1 MTKKFNI
8 GDKVEDTWWSN
19 VCGTVVEVHK
29 CAVRVRVTHPSLVP
43 SSFSMKNGVVTYED
57 DGRKYLRII
66 KKANSTKAHNIPLHG
81 GYPGV
86 VIIKDCWC
94 HHCSGTGYVEHGM
107 RHAFG
112 CIQICMKCGG
122 TGSLTQYDRRHKN
135 NRALICQ

>member
-8 GDKVEDTWWSN
+8 GDQVEDTWWPN

-29 CAVRVRVTHPSLVP
+29 CAIHVRAKYPSLVP
-43 SSFSMKNGVVTYED
+43 SSFNIKNGVVTYD
-57 DGRKYLRII
+57 YAHFKYLKVI
-66 KKANSTKAHNIPLHG
+66 KKASNMYVPPHK

-94 HHCSGTGYVEHGM
+94 HHCSGTGFIEYVQ
-107 RHAFG
+107 RRLLG
-112 CIQICMKCGG
+112 CVRICTKCGG

-135 NRALICQ
+135 NRALICY

>member
-8 GDKVEDTWWSN
+8 GDQVEDTWWSN
-19 VCGTVVEVHK
+19 VCGTVVEVYKYAIHIR
-29 CAVRVRVTHPSLVP
+29 AEYPSLVP
-43 SSFSMKNGVVTYED
+43 SSFNIKNGVVTYD
-57 DGRKYLRII
+57 YAHFKYLKIT
-66 KKANSTKAHNIPLHG
+66 KKLSSTKAHNIPLHG

-94 HHCSGTGYVEHGM
+94 HHCLGTGYVEHGM

-112 CIQICMKCGG
+112 YASICMKCGG

-135 NRALICQ
+135 NRALICK